1 MANPLALSA
10 AELAGMDKEA
20 LLETVFDLQRLLT
33 QAREQAAADLAKA
46 EKRAADRE
54 AELCRELQSLRV
66 QVGARHLTCTLIG
79 HHGD

>member
-33 QAREQAAADLAKA
+33 QAQDLAAADLAKA

-54 AELCRELQSLRV
+54 AELSKELQSLRV
-66 QVGARHLTCTLIG
+66 QVGACHL
-79 HHGD
+79 HSHRPPR